1 MRSPHCANDN
11 QRLPGTSRTKATL
24 GAEAKHGGRPADGG
38 QALRAGSFYGAIQGK
53 QELCDAIFTDLSHHS
68 PRKLPSHSHEL
79 PFFGLVMDGQYGERY
94 GRQQTFFSPFTI
106 MFRPEGIPHQD
117 EIGPKGVKFFEIEV
131 RPSWRKRLED
141 CSGTLDRAC
150 EDRAGGQVLWLGMK
164 LYRELH
170 SGVADQLATE
180 SLLGELLACV
190 ACMPS
195 ERTGERP
202 PWFDRV
208 LDQIGAEYTERL
220 TLDQLSG
227 EAGVHPVHL
236 SRVFRRWMGQGIGEY
251 VHRLRIRA
259 ACEQMLQSET
269 PIAEIGLAAGFADQ
283 SHFTRSFRR
292 VTGTSPARFRDLF
305 ARQTRSLHSGLQLAS

>member
-1 MRSPHCANDN
+1 MAEHR
-11 QRLPGTSRTKATL
+11 QRVA
-24 GAEAKHGGRPADGG
+24 GG
-38 QALRAGSFYGAIQGK
+38 QSLRAGSFYGAIQGK
-53 QELCDAIFTDLSHHS
+53 RELCGAIFTDVSHQL

-106 MFRPEGIPHQD
+106 MFRPAGIPHQD
-117 EIGPKGVKFFEIEV
+117 EIGPEGVKFFEIEV
-131 RPSWRKRLED
+131 RSSWRKRLED

-164 LYRELH
+164 LYRALH
-170 SGVADQLATE
+170 SGVADELATE
-180 SLLGELLACV
+180 CLVGELLACV
-190 ACMPS
+190 GCMPR
-195 ERTGERP
+195 ERTSEGIGNCPR
-202 PWFDRV
+202 WLGRV
-208 LDQIGAEYTERL
+208 VDKINAEYTGRL
-220 TLDQLSG
+220 MLDQLGG

-259 ACEQMLQSET
+259 ACEQMLQSEM
-269 PIAEIGLAAGFADQ
+269 PIAEIGLVAGFADQ

-292 VTGTSPARFRDLF
+292 VTGMSPARFRGMV
-305 ARQTRSLHSGLQLAS
+305 ARQAQSAHWTLPRTLQPAA

>member
-1 MRSPHCANDN
+1 M
-11 QRLPGTSRTKATL
+11 
-24 GAEAKHGGRPADGG
+24 AEGRQAADGG

-53 QELCDAIFTDLSHHS
+53 RELCGAIFTDLSHQS

-106 MFRPEGIPHQD
+106 MFRPAGVPHQD
-117 EIGPKGVKFFEIEV
+117 EIGPWGVKFFEIEV
-131 RPSWRKRLED
+131 RSSWRKRLEE
-141 CSGTLDRAC
+141 CSGALDRAY
-150 EDRAGGQVLWLGMK
+150 EDRAGGPVLWLGIK

-170 SGVADQLATE
+170 SGEADELATE
-180 SLLGELLACV
+180 SLLSELLACV
-190 ACMPS
+190 SMPR
-195 ERTGERP
+195 ERTSEGVGNYPR
-202 PWFDRV
+202 WLGRV
-208 LDQIGAEYTERL
+208 VDKISAEYASRV

-259 ACEQMLQSET
+259 ACEQMIQSEV
-269 PIAEIGLAAGFADQ
+269 PIAEIGLAVGFADQ

-292 VTGTSPARFRDLF
+292 VTGMSPARFRSMV
-305 ARQTRSLHSGLQLAS
+305 AG